1 MQLGIANAAVRRR
14 RRKRPTSTD
23 VANYPHRRRSQDL
36 QITFYKTISS
46 EEIQKSQSAPELK
59 QQEYVILKALDTFVT
74 FTVTYAIGQ
83 IFVCF
88 WAIFVCNWAIF
99 VCFWAIFLCNWVIFM
114 PLGNFCMLLGNFCMV
129 FGIFAC
135 YWAIFTIVDKFYY
148 WKLPN
153 IQQIRKPS
161 GHSADPKKTFLQSS

>member
-88 WAIFVCNWAIF
+88 WAIFVCNW
-99 VCFWAIFLCNWVIFM
+99 VIFM
-114 PLGNFCMLLGNFCMV
+114 PLGNFCVVLGNFCMV

>member
-46 EEIQKSQSAPELK
+46 EEIQKSQSAIELK

-88 WAIFVCNWAIF
+88 WAIFVCNW
-99 VCFWAIFLCNWVIFM
+99 VIFM
-114 PLGNFCMLLGNFCMV
+114 PLGNFV
-129 FGIFAC
+129 C
-135 YWAIFTIVDKFYY
+135 YWAIFVWYSAFSHAIGQFLPSLTNFIIGNCQIYSKSESHQVTVPIQRKHFFNRR
-148 WKLPN
+148 KL
-153 IQQIRKPS
+153 
-161 GHSADPKKTFLQSS
+161 FLQKRRNRAN